1 MRPLFLPPKLHICP
15 YISSSRVSASP
26 DPSGCSLTSPQA
38 MIIGAN
44 ENTFLQRGSQFDVMR
59 NVEGGI
65 EDAGG

>member
-1 MRPLFLPPKLHICP
+1 
-15 YISSSRVSASP
+15 
-26 DPSGCSLTSPQA
+26 

-65 EDAGG
+65 EDSGGRRGARRVRFGSSASPGSAPRASCPLAVRLRPPAPRSL